1 MNIYKQKPDD
11 DVDDDGD
18 NDDDDDDDDDEKV
31 VTNENWQY
39 LGFGASSILLF
50 SVIITCYAI
59 YCLLVWNLQNLW
71 KQKSSFLNFFVS
83 FFFSE
88 NILDLRYWNCNVIVL
103 IYLIKSN
110 QTF

>member
-18 NDDDDDDDDDEKV
+18 SDDDDDV
-31 VTNENWQY
+31 MM
-39 LGFGASSILLF
+39 I

-88 NILDLRYWNCNVIVL
+88 NILDLRYWHCNVIVL